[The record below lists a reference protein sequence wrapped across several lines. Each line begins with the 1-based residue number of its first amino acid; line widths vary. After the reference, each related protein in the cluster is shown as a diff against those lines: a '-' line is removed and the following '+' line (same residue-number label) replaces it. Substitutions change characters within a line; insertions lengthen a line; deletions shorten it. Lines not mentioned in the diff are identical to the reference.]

1 MLVLIL
7 IAITLVFSAELDIS
21 GTKNVKFIFPLTDF
35 SLRYE
40 LDINLRLTF
49 LVDMFYLGI
58 INALYLSSYDL
69 IDVVS
74 SNHEISIRLNLL
86 GIFN

>member
-1 MLVLIL
+1 MLVPIL
-7 IAITLVFSAELDIS
+7 IAITLLFTSS
-21 GTKNVKFIFPLTDF
+21 KNVKFIFPLTDF
-35 SLRYE
+35 SHRNE

-69 IDVVS
+69 IDIVTSHNQVS
-74 SNHEISIRLNLL
+74 ILL
-86 GIFN
+86 KLPDFNN

>member
-7 IAITLVFSAELDIS
+7 IAITLVFSAELDII

-49 LVDMFYLGI
+49 LVDMFYLVI

-69 IDVVS
+69 IDIITSHTQVT
-74 SNHEISIRLNLL
+74 ILL
-86 GIFN
+86 KLPEFIN

>member
-7 IAITLVFSAELDIS
+7 IAITLVFTSS
-21 GTKNVKFIFPLTDF
+21 KNVKFIFPLTDF
-35 SLRYE
+35 SHRNE
-40 LDINLRLTF
+40 LSLNIKLTF

-69 IDVVS
+69 IDIVTSHNQVS
-74 SNHEISIRLNLL
+74 ILL
-86 GIFN
+86 KLLDFNN

>member
-1 MLVLIL
+1 M
-7 IAITLVFSAELDIS
+7 S

-35 SLRYE
+35 SHRYE

-49 LVDMFYLGI
+49 LVDMFYLAI

-86 GIFN
+86 SIFN